1 MDIVQGKISW
11 ITSSFTDV
19 INDLINGVLDFF
31 NDLINNIFFYIA
43 EANLENRMII
53 NAATYAT
60 LLGIALITLI
70 GVKQYFTTYVMETN
84 GDPDSDPLDILVRC
98 SEAVAICCSND
109 FITTYFFKF
118 SKAFANDLGKS
129 GTVDVKRSFL
139 DLIDL
144 SVSVLEAKS
153 ATTTI
158 FSFILLLMVI
168 GILVFCIIA
177 GIRGAELSL
186 MKIILPIMAVDL
198 VTTNRER
205 WGNFFISYMVTFLYY
220 GLQLLCYRMFLGSLM
235 TVSTSVLSKEL
246 LVTFGWFI
254 LMLRSPKWLEK
265 FIYSTGFGRGVGG
278 AGRTAG
284 FMLPNLIKL
293 AK

>member
-1 MDIVQGKISW
+1 MEFIQGKISW
-11 ITSSFTDV
+11 LTSSFTDV
-19 INDLINGVLDFF
+19 INDLINGTLDFF
-31 NDLINNIFFYIA
+31 NDLVNNIFFYIA
-43 EANLENRMII
+43 ELNLENRMIS

-70 GVKQYFTTYVMETN
+70 GLKQYFTTYVMETS

-118 SKAFANDLGKS
+118 SKAFANDLGTS
-129 GTVDVKRSFL
+129 GTIDVKRSFL
-139 DLIDL
+139 DLIGL
-144 SVSVLEAKS
+144 AFGVTSEPGA
-153 ATTTI
+153 AATI
-158 FSFILLLMVI
+158 FLFILLVMAI
-168 GILVFCIIA
+168 GIVVFCIIS

-186 MKIILPIMAVDL
+186 MKIMLPIMAVDL

-265 FIYSTGFGRGVGG
+265 FIYSTGLGRGMGG

-284 FMLPNLIKL
+284 FMLPNLIKM

>member
-1 MDIVQGKISW
+1 MVKDPISW
-11 ITSSFTDV
+11 ATGVFMDV
-19 INDLINGVLDFF
+19 INDLSNGILDFF
-31 NDLINNIFFYIA
+31 NDLVNNIFFYIA
-43 EANLENRMII
+43 EINLENRMVM

-60 LLGIALITLI
+60 LLGIALITLV

-109 FITTYFFKF
+109 FIATYFFKF
-118 SKAFANDLGKS
+118 SKAFATDLGES
-129 GTVDVKRSFL
+129 GTVDVKKSFA
-139 DLIDL
+139 DLMLFIN
-144 SVSVLEAKS
+144 SGGPSTMVFA
-153 ATTTI
+153 
-158 FSFILLLMVI
+158 FILLTLII
-168 GILVFCIIA
+168 GVLAFCIIA

-205 WGNFFISYMVTFLYY
+205 WGNFFTSYMVSYLYY

-235 TVSTSVLSKEL
+235 TITSGVLSKEL
-246 LVTFGWFI
+246 IITLGWFVV
-254 LMLRSPKWLEK
+254 MLRSPKWLEK
-265 FIYSTGFGRGVGG
+265 FVYSSGLGRGVAGT
-278 AGRTAG
+278 GRTAG
-284 FMLPNLIKL
+284 FMLPNLIRM